1 MNNILLSS
9 LKTGSQL
16 PSMETY
22 FHAFL
27 KEITIHTHPISVNLI
42 TTKYNYEKVLNDL
55 FPNSLIIKYCT
66 PGLPLSLEIFK
77 KYNNNIN
84 IIFLQNHGMIVT
96 SDDYEHAKFLQ
107 DDVINI
113 IDKYLNINHY
123 KYKICNNFSKI
134 FNTIFNL
141 NFICY
146 LSDSYIDKDIEI
158 IIKNY
163 KPFLPDILV
172 FCGYQIIECNN
183 IEDLNYEFSDF
194 HKQFNTTPTILY
206 HNNYIYIFA
215 KTKRKAKEIE
225 EIFKSFLI
233 LAVNYN
239 HINYLKSTDLEEIN
253 NLSIEI
259 YRKNLL

>member
-1 MNNILLSS
+1 M
-9 LKTGSQL
+9 
-16 PSMETY
+16 
-22 FHAFL
+22 
-27 KEITIHTHPISVNLI
+27 
-42 TTKYNYEKVLNDL
+42 
-55 FPNSLIIKYCT
+55 
-66 PGLPLSLEIFK
+66 
-77 KYNNNIN
+77 
-84 IIFLQNHGMIVT
+84 
-96 SDDYEHAKFLQ
+96 
-107 DDVINI
+107 
-113 IDKYLNINHY
+113 
-123 KYKICNNFSKI
+123 
-134 FNTIFNL
+134 

-158 IIKNY
+158 IIKKY

-172 FCGYQIIECNN
+172 FCGYQLIECNN
-183 IEDLNYEFSDF
+183 IEDLNFKFSDF

-239 HINYLKSTDLEEIN
+239 DINYLKSTDLEEIN